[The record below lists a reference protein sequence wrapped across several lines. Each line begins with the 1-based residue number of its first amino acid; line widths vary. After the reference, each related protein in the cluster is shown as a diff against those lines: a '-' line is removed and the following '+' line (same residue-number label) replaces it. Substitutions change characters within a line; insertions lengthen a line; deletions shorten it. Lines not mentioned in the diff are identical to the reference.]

1 MPALR
6 RVGVL
11 GDVHAEDGL
20 LEAALDHLARYDDL
34 DALLCTGDLV
44 TGPGDAGKCLE
55 MLRAAGAL
63 CVRGNHDRWFL
74 EATRRE
80 PGVGYDS
87 LPDATPDEQVSAD
100 ARAFLA
106 SVPVTRAFETATG
119 PLLLCHG
126 TGHDD
131 MMGVYPGDSDV
142 ILAANHRLHRLYSE
156 GHYRLVVSGHT
167 HQRMLRSLGHLT
179 LVNAGTL
186 RRDGAPGFLLLDFE
200 ARRLHAFDLSP
211 GTGAVAGEKT
221 APLP

>member
-1 MPALR
+1 VPALR

-87 LPDATPDEQVSAD
+87 LPDATPDEQVSAE
-100 ARAFLA
+100 AR
-106 SVPVTRAFETATG
+106 VPGVRARH
-119 PLLLCHG
+119 P
-126 TGHDD
+126 
-131 MMGVYPGDSDV
+131 
-142 ILAANHRLHRLYSE
+142 RL
-156 GHYRLVVSGHT
+156 
-167 HQRMLRSLGHLT
+167 
-179 LVNAGTL
+179 
-186 RRDGAPGFLLLDFE
+186 RDGGRA
-200 ARRLHAFDLSP
+200 AA
-211 GTGAVAGEKT
+211 A
-221 APLP
+221 LPRHRP